1 MSKVLFSKTFIEK
14 INTIIRRFWWAG
26 VQEDNHTSPIAYRSW
41 DDMCKSTKDGGL
53 GIRDMQLINK
63 SLMIQSAWNVA
74 TNKNPFLS
82 SILKAKYYLN
92 KTFWTAPTARPRS
105 IYWSSVLRVKHH
117 LHSNA
122 TLQIHAG
129 NFSIWSSPWANIWND
144 IHDHLLLPVT
154 NSPLPSTISDLW
166 LQETKQWNQQ
176 LLSTTFTPEAV
187 QAIIYSCG
195 TLSA

>member
-1 MSKVLFSKTFIEK
+1 MSTFLFSKTFIEK

-63 SLMIQSAWNVA
+63 SLILQSAWNVA

-82 SILKAKYYLN
+82 SILKAKYYPNSFFGLLLLLDLDLS
-92 KTFWTAPTARPRS
+92 TGLF
-105 IYWSSVLRVKHH
+105 VLQVKHH

-129 NFSIWSSPWANIWND
+129 NSSIWSSPWTNIWND

-154 NSPLPSTISDLW
+154 NSPLPSPISDLR
-166 LQETKQWNQQ
+166 L
-176 LLSTTFTPEAV
+176 
-187 QAIIYSCG
+187 
-195 TLSA
+195 